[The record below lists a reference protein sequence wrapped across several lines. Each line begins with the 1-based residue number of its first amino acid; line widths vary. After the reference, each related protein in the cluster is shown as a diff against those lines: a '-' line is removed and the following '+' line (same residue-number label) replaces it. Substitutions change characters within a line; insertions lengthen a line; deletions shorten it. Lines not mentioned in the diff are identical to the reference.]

1 MKNTILFIALFC
13 MSFYGF
19 SQDTKYGVR
28 AGLNI
33 SNLDF
38 KDSPYN
44 NNDHR
49 NGFMIGFFGEFGLSK
64 TVSIMPE
71 LQFSAEGAK
80 REALRLDY
88 LQVPVLFKFK
98 LSEKIALG
106 AGPQA
111 GLKVHKTGDGIK
123 NFAYSGVAGV
133 EVKISHTLFVDARY
147 TYGFSNIFE
156 DYINAEAINTNIQFG
171 LGFKF

>member
-1 MKNTILFIALFC
+1 MKNTILLFALFC
-13 MSFYGF
+13 ISYQGF

-28 AGLNI
+28 TGLNI

-38 KDSPYN
+38 KNTPFN
-44 NNDHR
+44 ENTHR

-64 TVSIMPE
+64 TVSVMPE
-71 LQFSAEGAK
+71 LQFSAEGSK
-80 REALRLDY
+80 LESLKLDY

-98 LSEKIALG
+98 LSEKFAIG

-111 GLKVHKTGDGIK
+111 GVKIHKTTDGIK

-133 EVKISHTLFVDARY
+133 EFNISHQLFVDARY

-156 DYINAEAINTNIQFG
+156 DYINAEAKNTNIQFG
-171 LGFKF
+171 FGFKF